1 MSHNELLGI
10 ALNIR
15 HIESGDDRFNEILT
29 RHPDIDYFTSKKRT
43 YWDRQFGYFKLIKYQ
58 PENCNKFCPYKDSC
72 IHTTNILSTMKPP
85 YGTMERIA
93 GYEEKL
99 YTLDESVSDL
109 EKSILSAIAAND
121 NMIHV
126 IKAPTS
132 TGKTEICLNIM
143 QNSDLNFLYANP
155 TNILKDDVHR
165 RAEEKGINALRTPSL
180 HDKEMQAHIPHAVKH
195 HIDHLYNS
203 GRYRSVDHY
212 ISKVAAE
219 QDIECLKEY
228 LNEKNKFHKY
238 KGHVIATHRKLL
250 NMDGEALGKFDVRII
265 DEDFILKTVIPNQ
278 VSIPVKDLKKLIKL
292 VDKDFLA
299 GSITQSNYNR
309 IYKKIAEALKLSKTE
324 TMFTLDSFAW
334 EPDNDKNCPK
344 AKKESLDDDTPTPID
359 VSSFCL
365 AEKFYFRKA
374 SEERNL
380 KEDTLVYL
388 KPIQLKKGFK
398 YIIISAT
405 ADEDI
410 YKRYFGSDRIKFY
423 ECKKAKYAGILE
435 QFYDKSMSRYCIRTN
450 PGIIEKIKQLTGEN
464 PILT

>member
-1 MSHNELLGI
+1 
-10 ALNIR
+10 
-15 HIESGDDRFNEILT
+15 
-29 RHPDIDYFTSKKRT
+29 
-43 YWDRQFGYFKLIKYQ
+43 
-58 PENCNKFCPYKDSC
+58 
-72 IHTTNILSTMKPP
+72 
-85 YGTMERIA
+85 
-93 GYEEKL
+93 
-99 YTLDESVSDL
+99 
-109 EKSILSAIAAND
+109 
-121 NMIHV
+121 
-126 IKAPTS
+126 
-132 TGKTEICLNIM
+132 
-143 QNSDLNFLYANP
+143 
-155 TNILKDDVHR
+155 
-165 RAEEKGINALRTPSL
+165 
-180 HDKEMQAHIPHAVKH
+180 
-195 HIDHLYNS
+195 
-203 GRYRSVDHY
+203 
-212 ISKVAAE
+212 
-219 QDIECLKEY
+219 
-228 LNEKNKFHKY
+228 
-238 KGHVIATHRKLL
+238 
-250 NMDGEALGKFDVRII
+250 
-265 DEDFILKTVIPNQ
+265 
-278 VSIPVKDLKKLIKL
+278 

-423 ECKKAKYAGILE
+423 ECKKAKYTGCSK
-435 QFYDKSMSRYCIRTN
+435 KSW
-450 PGIIEKIKQLTGEN
+450 GL
-464 PILT
+464 